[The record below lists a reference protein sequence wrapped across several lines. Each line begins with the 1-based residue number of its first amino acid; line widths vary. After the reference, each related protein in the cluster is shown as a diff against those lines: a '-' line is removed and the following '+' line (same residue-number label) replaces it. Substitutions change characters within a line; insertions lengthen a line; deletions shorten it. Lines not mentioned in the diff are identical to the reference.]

1 MRLKVLQERAGPGF
15 DQGDESERLLVH
27 AYRVDDGEKRP
38 LCGKDLR
45 PINVVVSEDLWDAP
59 LDPYDRC
66 AECARIA
73 VEAQV

>member
-1 MRLKVLQERAGPGF
+1 MLQERAGPGF

-27 AYRVDDGEKRP
+27 AYWGDDEEQRP
-38 LCGKDLR
+38 ICGKDLG
-45 PINVVVSEDLWDAP
+45 PISVVVTEDLWDAP